1 MDDAC
6 EVMPAVRVTG
16 PHDVCFGED
25 GITQGLP
32 NVERGIGALS
42 AALVPEL
49 GCADIEQQM
58 KIKPQSKPFLPK
70 TSSAREALL
79 LQTPGN
85 PLAWQ
90 DEPAAVVR
98 LPLTAV
104 AASEPACMRFRL

>member
-16 PHDVCFGED
+16 PHGVCFGED

-49 GCADIEQQM
+49 GCADSEQQM
-58 KIKPQSKPFLPK
+58 KIKPQTKLFVAKKSTAQEPQCLR
-70 TSSAREALL
+70 T
-79 LQTPGN
+79 
-85 PLAWQ
+85 PLAWHG
-90 DEPAAVVR
+90 R
-98 LPLTAV
+98 LLPGRGRA
-104 AASEPACMRFRL
+104 